1 MTNAEHIKQE
11 LIKQFT
17 KAVNETSN
25 EDLYIFLME
34 QYNSK
39 AFENTFLNQLFEEF
53 DKVFDHLSTKEKD
66 DYITSGRYEK
76 DFIEWLYAEK
86 LSAIPEDAQHETHKY
101 LSGYCE
107 DNPFKCLSRT
117 DILDELK
124 KSRENYE
131 KGEYKDFDQALND
144 ISKKYDL

>member
-1 MTNAEHIKQE
+1 MKGENIVRGVDT
-11 LIKQFT
+11 
-17 KAVNETSN
+17 VN
-25 EDLYIFLME
+25 L
-34 QYNSK
+34 
-39 AFENTFLNQLFEEF
+39 
-53 DKVFDHLSTKEKD
+53 KEAN
-66 DYITSGRYEK
+66 IA
-76 DFIEWLYAEK
+76 L
-86 LSAIPEDAQHETHKY
+86 LSAIPEDAQHEIHKY

>member
-1 MTNAEHIKQE
+1 MTNADYIKQE

-17 KAVNETSN
+17 KAVKETSN

-86 LSAIPEDAQHETHKY
+86 LS
-101 LSGYCE
+101 GYCE